1 MEELAAILRGVSGP
15 WDSEGSCLA
24 FDVLN
29 GGGETV
35 SDFALLMAMECLC
48 RRCGIAAEPVEGTQ
62 GLWLIVDTPQGSR
75 HLLPESLR
83 PLPPP
88 EDGEEPPEPDFKLY
102 TDRELTAR
110 GYEWATSL
118 YPVCL
123 GGESTQPTEPED

>member
-1 MEELAAILRGVSGP
+1 MHPRQ
-15 WDSEGSCLA
+15 
-24 FDVLN
+24 N
-29 GGGETV
+29 QHMGGIKSVAHEPKGFTV
-35 SDFALLMAMECLC
+35 
-48 RRCGIAAEPVEGTQ
+48 
-62 GLWLIVDTPQGSR
+62 
-75 HLLPESLR
+75 R

>member
-1 MEELAAILRGVSGP
+1 MA
-15 WDSEGSCLA
+15 
-24 FDVLN
+24 DVEIAVGL
-29 GGGETV
+29 GGEP
-35 SDFALLMAMECLC
+35 
-48 RRCGIAAEPVEGTQ
+48 G
-62 GLWLIVDTPQGSR
+62 VDS

-118 YPVCL
+118 YPV
-123 GGESTQPTEPED
+123 

>member
-1 MEELAAILRGVSGP
+1 
-15 WDSEGSCLA
+15 
-24 FDVLN
+24 
-29 GGGETV
+29 
-35 SDFALLMAMECLC
+35 MAMEHLC

-123 GGESTQPTEPED
+123 GGESTQPTEPKD